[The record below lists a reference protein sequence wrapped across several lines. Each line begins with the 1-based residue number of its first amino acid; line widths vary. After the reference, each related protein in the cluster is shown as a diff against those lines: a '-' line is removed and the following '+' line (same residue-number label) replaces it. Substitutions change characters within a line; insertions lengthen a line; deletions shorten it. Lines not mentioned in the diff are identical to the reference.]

1 MRVRQRK
8 LYKKITLLKY
18 NVGVQAALY
27 TYVYGASRFLCIKLF
42 DNHYDILCIKRFD
55 NRYDI
60 FCLSSNVFDA

>member
-1 MRVRQRK
+1 MKR
-8 LYKKITLLKY
+8 L
-18 NVGVQAALY
+18 ALY
-27 TYVYGASRFLCIKLF
+27 TYVYGASRFLRIKLF